1 MMDTPPILNN
11 YVSRTKATGL
21 KPVVFYAVL
30 SLFYYIGVMEVSEKF
45 VKESFSEE
53 LKIYQDKFN
62 LTHGLK
68 AYII

>member
-45 VKESFSEE
+45 VKENFCEE
-53 LKIYQDKFN
+53 LKMAGICDNTIGFY
-62 LTHGLK
+62 L
-68 AYII
+68 AS